1 MVNGIDQSF
10 ADQIDTAQW
19 QWLRAHNERG
29 ALILVEG
36 MLELATVG
44 ERVAADDT
52 AAVQSWLASHLL
64 SRPTAEQITAW
75 NLVPEKPFAML
86 VVSPFVL
93 IQEQDAV
100 IPGHAAVQ

>member
-10 ADQIDTAQW
+10 ADQVDTARW

-29 ALILVEG
+29 ALILVDE
-36 MLELATVG
+36 MLELAFVG

-52 AAVQSWLASHLL
+52 AAVKSWLASTLL
-64 SRPTAEQITAW
+64 SRPTAEQIAAW
-75 NLVPEKPFAML
+75 DVEPEKPFSML

-93 IQEQDAV
+93 IQQQTMPEH
-100 IPGHAAVQ
+100 G

>member
-10 ADQIDTAQW
+10 ADQVDTARW

-29 ALILVEG
+29 ALILVDE
-36 MLELATVG
+36 MLELAFVG

-52 AAVQSWLASHLL
+52 ATVKSWLASTLL
-64 SRPTAEQITAW
+64 SRPTAEQIAAW
-75 NLVPEKPFAML
+75 DAEPEKPFAML

-93 IQEQDAV
+93 IQQQTMPEH
-100 IPGHAAVQ
+100 G